1 MYLNLNYEKNLSL
14 VLSVA
19 FVALLIFSASYF
31 SKNSSV
37 ITKNEGTAYIGARVS
52 KVSFYD
58 LSGKKVDFS
67 DFKGKKVMVWFFA
80 TWCPSCIAGMQELE
94 RNNAKLQ
101 NLKIIALKT
110 YANAGYPGPDIK
122 SFVKQY
128 GKSLLGSSNWS
139 FGSAFKEDSLF
150 FNPKN
155 YPDIYFLVDDGIIK
169 DIAGAPSATIA
180 KIISF
185 ANSK

>member
-1 MYLNLNYEKNLSL
+1 MEKNLSL

-31 SKNSSV
+31 SKNSSG
-37 ITKNEGTAYIGARVS
+37 ITKNEGTAYIGARVN

-67 DFKGKKVMVWFFA
+67 DFKGKKVMVWLFA

-110 YANAGYPGPDIK
+110 YANAGYPGPILK
-122 SFVKQY
+122 A
-128 GKSLLGSSNWS
+128 LLNNTAK
-139 FGSAFKEDSLF
+139 AFLGVQIGALVLLLRRT
-150 FNPKN
+150 PC
-155 YPDIYFLVDDGIIK
+155 FL
-169 DIAGAPSATIA
+169 TQ
-180 KIISF
+180 KIILTYIF
-185 ANSK
+185 WLMMG